1 MLQLYSSRFCFLFHV
16 AAVVLL
22 LGFAGCNKP
31 EPEFPNSRKDL
42 QKPSSSWKDR
52 DPVEVNGQ
60 QVASPP
66 GDAPQGMV
74 WIPGGEFV
82 RGSIDPLA
90 NANENPLHRV
100 QLDGFWM
107 DETEV
112 TNAQFEKFV
121 NETEY
126 KTVAE
131 KVPTMEEIMKQ
142 LPPGSPQPDESLF
155 VAGAMVFTPPKGP
168 VPLERYDLWWRW
180 VPGADWKHPKGPD
193 SNLEGLEDH
202 PVVHVCF
209 DDALA
214 YCEWAGKR
222 LPTEAEWEFAARG
235 GEEGKMFVWGD
246 APLSETKPQANIWQ
260 GDFPYKNSAVD
271 GFAGTAPVKAFKQN
285 GFGLY
290 DMSGNVWEWCSDW
303 YRPDTY
309 ARLKMTGNQVFENPL
324 GPDKSYDPREPYA
337 PKRVLRGGSFLCNDS
352 YCSAYRPS
360 ARGNQS
366 TDSGMSH
373 LGFRCVQDP
382 QSADSFGPQPDPKKK

>member
-1 MLQLYSSRFCFLFHV
+1 MLQLNTSRFCVLFH
-16 AAVVLL
+16 AAAMVLL
-22 LGFAGCNKP
+22 LGFSGCNKP
-31 EPEFPNSRKDL
+31 KPEFPNSRKDL
-42 QKPSSSWKDR
+42 QKPSSTWKDR

-235 GEEGKMFVWGD
+235 GEEGKMFV
-246 APLSETKPQANIWQ
+246 
-260 GDFPYKNSAVD
+260 
-271 GFAGTAPVKAFKQN
+271 
-285 GFGLY
+285 
-290 DMSGNVWEWCSDW
+290 
-303 YRPDTY
+303 
-309 ARLKMTGNQVFENPL
+309 
-324 GPDKSYDPREPYA
+324 
-337 PKRVLRGGSFLCNDS
+337 
-352 YCSAYRPS
+352 
-360 ARGNQS
+360 
-366 TDSGMSH
+366 
-373 LGFRCVQDP
+373 
-382 QSADSFGPQPDPKKK
+382 